1 MDHKPQPLTPGPSS
15 TRWRCLERH
24 SPLHTGILP
33 DKPSGVEG
41 ARGDHGVPA
50 QPRSGSG
57 REAPQVTGSQRSL
70 LFPCLPIHPG
80 PHLGVAEHLPEVVV
94 EVGGLVAVQ
103 GEQVAKGVPVG
114 QEHEHILGRRG
125 RMEDS
130 LPSPAHPTP
139 GVGKTE
145 ASSTHRI

>member
-57 REAPQVTGSQRSL
+57 REVPQVTGSQRSL
-70 LFPCLPIHPG
+70 LFPCLPTHPG

-103 GEQVAKGVPVG
+103 GAPKSLQMVTAAMK
-114 QEHEHILGRRG
+114 LKDACFL
-125 RMEDS
+125 EDK
-130 LPSPAHPTP
+130 L
-139 GVGKTE
+139 
-145 ASSTHRI
+145 